1 MRSDIS
7 DTERALPRRD
17 VGDHKCGNPWCETAV
32 PIRGEFCKG
41 CRSAQDRHREAM
53 RQFRERQAS

>member
-7 DTERALPRRD
+7 DTERTLPRRNAD
-17 VGDHKCGNPWCETAV
+17 QAKCASPFCENITGV
-32 PIRGEFCKG
+32 RGEFCRI
-41 CRSAQDRHREAM
+41 CTAQQDRHREAM